1 MGQNAPV
8 RAKPSVK
15 AKVPRWG
22 RRGNEELL
30 PLYAPPHDHF
40 GPSTPAPTKTNQ
52 LAAPAHL
59 NAAFVVAWEQK
70 VLAQGRRQLRLDR
83 RGILKPYGPAEEFL

>member
-8 RAKPSVK
+8 RAQPSVK

-22 RRGNEELL
+22 RRGNEQLL
-30 PLYAPPHDHF
+30 SLYAPPHAHF
-40 GPSTPAPTKTNQ
+40 CPPTPPPTKTNQ

-59 NAAFVVAWEQK
+59 NAAFAVAWEQK
-70 VLAQGRRQLRLDR
+70 VLAQGRPQLRLGR
-83 RGILKPYGPAEEFL
+83 RGVLKPYGPAEEFM